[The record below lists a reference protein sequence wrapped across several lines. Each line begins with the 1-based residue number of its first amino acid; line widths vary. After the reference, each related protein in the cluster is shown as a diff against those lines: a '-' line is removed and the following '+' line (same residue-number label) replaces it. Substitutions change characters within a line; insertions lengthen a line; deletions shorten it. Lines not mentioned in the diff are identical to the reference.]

1 MSVFDNAGFVLAH
14 HTLLRK
20 LLVLM
25 RDRNMITERNG
36 IDLFE
41 DALLELETKQ
51 GTDEHAEPDVYE
63 NGRMVLEVL
72 RYELAAYET
81 LRKRKRRGAPRRR

>member
-1 MSVFDNAGFVLAH
+1 MTVFDNAGFALAH

-20 LLVLM
+20 LLVLL

-36 IDLFE
+36 VDLFE

-51 GTDEHAEPDVYE
+51 GTDKYAPPEVYE
-63 NGRMVLEVL
+63 GARMILDVL

-81 LRKRKRRGAPRRR
+81 LRKRKRRGRKV